1 MSRLGDTIRA
11 ARLKAKPSEKA
22 LGKKCGRAESFIKDV
37 ESGRKIVS
45 DDQAQRILRVLGVQ
59 NPVSTEL
66 EVASEPPVKL
76 RPRPRAYILPVEEQN
91 APDRQA
97 QAESNDAW
105 LDALGGVVKRVPVM
119 APDGVVIDHV
129 LTPIVSGK
137 IEGGAPDKV
146 LYYRCPDDMLR
157 GFRVY
162 AGDLLLVVPA
172 NKAEDDRLMLVEYG
186 GARMVRKLMKLDGGR
201 IQMQAF
207 DHEFSAVV
215 GNMQTVKVLGR
226 CVKLLRSL

>member
-11 ARLKAKPSEKA
+11 ARVKAKMTEKA
-22 LGKKCGRAESFIKDV
+22 LGRKCGLAENYIKDI

-45 DDQAQRILRVLGVQ
+45 DDQAQRILKVLGVA
-59 NPVSTEL
+59 NPISTEL
-66 EVASEPPVKL
+66 EVAAEPEVKL
-76 RPRPRAYILPVEEQN
+76 RPRPRAYILPPDQTPAEQM
-91 APDRQA
+91 AA
-97 QAESNDAW
+97 AESSDAW

-119 APDGVVIDHV
+119 SPDGLVIDHV
-129 LTPIVSGK
+129 LTPIVNGR

-157 GFRVY
+157 GFRVH

-172 NKAEDDRLMLVEYG
+172 TKAEDDRLMLVEYKG
-186 GARMVRKLMKLDGGR
+186 ERLVRKLLKLDGGR

-207 DHEFSAVV
+207 DHEFTAVV
-215 GNMQTVKVLGR
+215 GTIVDVKVLGR
-226 CVKLLRSL
+226 CVRLVRSL

>member
-11 ARLKAKPSEKA
+11 ARLKAKLSEKA
-22 LGKKCGRAESFIKDV
+22 LGKKCGLAESVIKDV

-45 DDQAQRILRVLGVQ
+45 DDQAQRILRVLGVK

-186 GARMVRKLMKLDGGR
+186 GERMVRKLMKLDGGR